1 MDERTRILICLGS
14 ATAAN
19 CIPCFEHY
27 YGKAEAA
34 KLTQQEIQEAV
45 DLATQ
50 VKGGAHMAI
59 RNSIKNLMGPD
70 RRSDMSECRETSS
83 ACCG

>member
-27 YGKAEAA
+27 YGKAEVA
-34 KLTQQEIQEAV
+34 KLTQRIRIDRESEANHDLILWLDEPGLWQEASYRQISFLNV
-45 DLATQ
+45 RIWKSGFD
-50 VKGGAHMAI
+50 VHFI
-59 RNSIKNLMGPD
+59 
-70 RRSDMSECRETSS
+70 
-83 ACCG
+83 